1 VGKKKAC
8 EVTYVKRRRAKKTPG
23 IALKSIAKS
32 RELAGLKEM
41 KCSVYHILQL
51 GMQNSLCRLGSR
63 IE

>member
-23 IALKSIAKS
+23 IALKSVAKS

-41 KCSVYHILQL
+41 KCSVYHILQFR
-51 GMQNSLCRLGSR
+51 NA
-63 IE
+63 E